1 MASDVD
7 FNKFVEE
14 LKEKTDIVRIIGSYV
29 QLERKGKFFWGRCPF
44 HGEKTPSFIV
54 NDISR
59 SYYCFGCKAYGD
71 VITFIEQIESLDFMG
86 ALNVL
91 AEKANLTLPTFSSKP
106 NGNQDDIVNRKKYK
120 DRLLQLTKDTAKHYL
135 NNLFT
140 GKCPDA
146 WQYLQKRQVPIELA
160 KQFGLGASKNYDD
173 ICLHLASLGYTNKEM
188 LDAGV
193 VKSRNGKIYDAVAGR
208 LIFPLIDIMGNVI
221 GFCGRLLKN
230 ANFAKYLNTADTML
244 FSKGKTL
251 YGINLVKKRKN
262 EDAKNPIKYMIIV
275 EGQMD
280 VVSLHKAGF
289 NTAVASMGT
298 ALTIDQAR
306 LIKRFCDNV
315 FICYDGDFAGKKAT
329 IKGLE
334 ILKDEGLNVK
344 VMNLPEGYDPD
355 DVICKLGKEKFVEL
369 MKEAMPL
376 LDFKLDLVRKQYDL
390 NSREGKTKYINDALS
405 ILKEVPEVERE
416 IYLGLVSEVSGT
428 NKDFLKRQIAGIEPL
443 KNENLAINNVK
454 TREVVKTI
462 DNAIIK
468 AQKFILSCMINLKP
482 FAYFEND
489 INYIFNGEQYIEICK
504 AIESARGSVSN
515 EQMLARCKQY
525 LGGHFEQELNEIIN
539 YCYAFGDE
547 NESRY
552 FKDCIWTVYKEYL
565 ENKLEL
571 LNQELAKEIDNE
583 KRKQKLVEIA
593 KIVNAIKQKKVEL

>member
-14 LKEKTDIVRIIGSYV
+14 LKEKTDIVRLIGGYV

-54 NDISR
+54 NDINR
-59 SYYCFGCKAYGD
+59 SYYCFGCKAFGD
-71 VITFIEQIESLDFMG
+71 AITFVEQMESLDFMG

-91 AEKANLTLPTFSSKP
+91 AEKANMTVPTFSNNASAS
-106 NGNQDDIVNRKKYK
+106 QDDIVSRKKYK
-120 DRLLQLTKDTAKHYL
+120 DRLLQLTKDAARHYF

-140 GKCPDA
+140 GKCPAA
-146 WQYLQKRQVPIELA
+146 WEYLQKRQVPTDLA
-160 KQFGLGASKNYDD
+160 KRFGLGASINYED
-173 ICLHLASLGYTNKEM
+173 ICEHLLSLGYTTKEM

-193 VKSRNGKIYDAVAGR
+193 VKSRNGRIYDAVAGR
-208 LIFPLIDIMGNVI
+208 LIFPLIDVMGNVI
-221 GFCGRLLKN
+221 GFCGRILEK
-230 ANFAKYLNTADTML
+230 ADFAKYLNTADTVL

-262 EDAKNPIKYMIIV
+262 EDAKNPIKYLIIV

-298 ALTIDQAR
+298 ALTVDQAR
-306 LIKRFCDNV
+306 LIRRFSDNV

-334 ILKDEGLNVK
+334 ILKEEGLNVK
-344 VMNLPEGYDPD
+344 VMNLPEGLDPD
-355 DVICKLGKEKFVEL
+355 DVICKLGKDKFIEL
-369 MKEAMPL
+369 MKQAMPL
-376 LDFKLDLVRKQYDL
+376 LDFKLDLVRRQHDL
-390 NSREGKTKYINDALS
+390 NSREGKSKYIVDALG

-428 NKDFLKRQIAGIEPL
+428 NKDFLKRQLEGIEP
-443 KNENLAINNVK
+443 NNSDNVSVNNVLK
-454 TREVVKTI
+454 RQAVKTL
-462 DNAIIK
+462 DNAIVK

-482 FAYFEND
+482 FAYFD
-489 INYIFNGEQYIEICK
+489 KDVNYIFNGEEFIEICK
-504 AIESARGSVSN
+504 AIESARGSVSS
-515 EQMLARCKQY
+515 EQMVARCKQY
-525 LGGHFEQELNEIIN
+525 LGGNYEQELNEIIN

-547 NESRY
+547 NENKY
-552 FKDCIWTVYKEYL
+552 FKDCLWTVFKEYL
-565 ENKLEL
+565 DNKLEL
-571 LNQELAKEIDNE
+571 LNQELLHESDNE
-583 KRKQKLVEIA
+583 KRKQKLSEIA
-593 KIVNAIKQKKVEL
+593 KIVSAIKQKKVDL